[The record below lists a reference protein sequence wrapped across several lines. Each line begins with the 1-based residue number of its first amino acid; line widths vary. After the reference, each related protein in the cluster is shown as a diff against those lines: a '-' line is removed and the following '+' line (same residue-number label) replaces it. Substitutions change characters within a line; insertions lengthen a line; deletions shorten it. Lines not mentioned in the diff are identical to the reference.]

1 MKKVPMRMCVV
12 TREKL
17 PKNELVRVVNTENG
31 VIVDLTGKV
40 IAIYENGTEEICEKK
55 HLKNDLWKKIVWKNR
70 TSIEALFLTPS
81 FFLVRIYILNIYSN
95 IYFYWNCC
103 RSS

>member
-1 MKKVPMRMCVV
+1 MKKIPMRMCIV

-40 IAIYENGTEEICEKK
+40 NGHGVYLKKDETVINDAKKKKILDKALETDIPENIYEELI
-55 HLKNDLWKKIVWKNR
+55 
-70 TSIEALFLTPS
+70 
-81 FFLVRIYILNIYSN
+81 NI
-95 IYFYWNCC
+95 IK
-103 RSS
+103 